1 MLTRNLYRLE
11 EVKAALSW
19 CIKSRRVKEVAFWTQ
34 ELIESELY
42 DDIFETLT
50 STWTWFHGLAAI
62 DWFCKYSTMLKSP
75 DPVTEDEMMAFAT
88 SLASLPKD
96 ASVMA
101 LLAYGLADTEK
112 EPDRVSPIKIS
123 TKTKSDLELTFLRA
137 CKQGKARLAFDLSR
151 GLWADKDHMTELLTT
166 SRPHAIW
173 EHLDLDTWAHR
184 AFSVGFLCMHQPI
197 RSTEIKIANDAIPL
211 LAEWSTMK
219 GRTRRVYAIPQSSLY
234 FITRRGRQK
243 NTVSSRKEGWVTTLE
258 ALKGCPFWDTALESI
273 VDDETKEAFY
283 EKYFPDDIPDEWSLE
298 DQKKSHGFGSLIGN
312 ETLSTGKFIR
322 SWYYGMECSVAWA
335 GVRDSM
341 QLFDKIGLE
350 LTGTSL
356 SDAIEAQ
363 YEDLTLEM
371 SSWNLDPVKKRVLEI
386 LV

>member
-50 STWTWFHGLAAI
+50 STWIWFHGLAAI

-211 LAEWSTMK
+211 LAEWSTMN